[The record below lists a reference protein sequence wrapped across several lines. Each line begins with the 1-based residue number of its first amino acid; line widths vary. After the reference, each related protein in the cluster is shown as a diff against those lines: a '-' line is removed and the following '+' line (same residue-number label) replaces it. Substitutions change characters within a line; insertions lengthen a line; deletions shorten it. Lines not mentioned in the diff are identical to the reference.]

1 MPVRSASIRR
11 SAGRLILLVASLTG
25 GCGVVLGPDDA
36 GSSRLSLNVLTM
48 DFDEESI
55 YVEAAPNDLLESAE
69 YVPIAEKPRLI
80 RGRISGS
87 EDVDVFDLGPIEV
100 GDRIVVEMT
109 PAQSLNAAI
118 ALFDGSGAMLLVNDH
133 RNVYQGKVEPFID
146 VFIRESSP
154 ACYVAVSATP
164 GFGSSGDYAL
174 ATAKEFSTELPA
186 PRPDVVLLVFGGGD
200 NVRVGSRP
208 AVNVPAFDA
217 EAIASVYAGATDE
230 MIQEITDRVRRDYA
244 AYDVT
249 ILANS
254 DPDALDGSVSR
265 IFFGTFDD
273 ALLGVAEGI
282 DEFNAT
288 EGQTAVV
295 FTDTFEAF
303 MRLEPSVAE
312 MGQAIAN
319 VASHEIGHLLGMV
332 HTFDPVGLMDVT
344 ASLRELTLDQ
354 AFTRSPLF
362 QSVFPLGE
370 QDAVR
375 YLLEAVG
382 GDPVA
387 ARSKALGADRWRL
400 KIDPT
405 TAPDPARGRFRFSSC
420 SLSELPD

>member
-1 MPVRSASIRR
+1 M
-11 SAGRLILLVASLTG
+11 G
-25 GCGVVLGPDDA
+25 GCGVSLGPEDG
-36 GSSRLSLNVLTM
+36 GSTRLSLNLLTI

-55 YVEAAPNDLLESAE
+55 YAEAAPNDLLETAE
-69 YVPIAEKPRLI
+69 YVPLADKPRLI

-109 PAQSLNAAI
+109 PARSLNAAI
-118 ALFDGSGAMLLVNDH
+118 ALFDGSGTMLLVNDH

-174 ATAKEFSTELPA
+174 ATAKEFLTELPA
-186 PRPDVVLLVFGGGD
+186 PRSDVVLLVFDGGD

-217 EAIASVYAGATDE
+217 GAIASVYAGATDE

-249 ILANS
+249 ILTTS
-254 DPDALDGSVSR
+254 DGDALDRGVSR
-265 IFFGTFDD
+265 IYFGTFDD

-332 HTFDPVGLMDVT
+332 HTLDPAGLMDVT

-362 QSVFPLGE
+362 QTVFPLGE

-387 ARSKALGADRWRL
+387 ARSKELGADRGMF

-405 TAPDPARGRFRFSSC
+405 RAPDPARSRFRFSSC
-420 SLSELPD
+420 SLSEQPN

>member
-1 MPVRSASIRR
+1 M
-11 SAGRLILLVASLTG
+11 
-25 GCGVVLGPDDA
+25 
-36 GSSRLSLNVLTM
+36 
-48 DFDEESI
+48 
-55 YVEAAPNDLLESAE
+55 
-69 YVPIAEKPRLI
+69 
-80 RGRISGS
+80 
-87 EDVDVFDLGPIEV
+87 
-100 GDRIVVEMT
+100 
-109 PAQSLNAAI
+109 
-118 ALFDGSGAMLLVNDH
+118 
-133 RNVYQGKVEPFID
+133 
-146 VFIRESSP
+146 FIRESSP

-164 GFGSSGDYAL
+164 GFASSGDYAL
-174 ATAKEFSTELPA
+174 ATAKEFLTELPG
-186 PRPDVVLLVFGGGD
+186 PRSDVVLLVFDGGD
-200 NVRVGSRP
+200 NVRIGSRP

-217 EAIASVYAGATDE
+217 WAIASVYAGATEE

-249 ILANS
+249 ILTTS
-254 DPDALDGSVSR
+254 DDDAPDGGVSR
-265 IFFGTFDD
+265 IFFGTFDN

-295 FTDTFEAF
+295 FTDTFGAF

-332 HTFDPVGLMDVT
+332 HTFDPAGLMDVT

-354 AFTRSPLF
+354 AFTRSPVF

-387 ARSKALGADRWRL
+387 ARSKALQANRWMF
-400 KIDPT
+400 KIDRT
-405 TAPDPARGRFRFSSC
+405 TAPDPARDRFRFSSC
-420 SLSELPD
+420 SLSEQPG